1 MSTGTRKEI
10 DCYETEEAQILGS
23 HQALGQPVVT
33 TTRLGGHRGSSIR
46 ETALKSHTT
55 EVNEAVFPS

>member
-1 MSTGTRKEI
+1 MGTGNGGEMYCHER
-10 DCYETEEAQILGS
+10 EEAQILGS
-23 HQALGQPVVT
+23 HQAPGQLVVT

>member
-1 MSTGTRKEI
+1 MSMGNRKEI
-10 DCYETEEAQILGS
+10 DCHEREEAQLLGS
-23 HQALGQPVVT
+23 HQALGQLVVT